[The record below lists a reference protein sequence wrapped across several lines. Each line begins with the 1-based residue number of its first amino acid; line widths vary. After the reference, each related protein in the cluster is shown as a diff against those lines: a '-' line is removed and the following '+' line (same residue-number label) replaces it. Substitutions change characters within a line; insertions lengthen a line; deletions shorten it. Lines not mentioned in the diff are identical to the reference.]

1 MDRTISRFSTFMSL
15 KLSNAV
21 VILFLFA
28 LQLVF
33 VFFDYRN
40 FSPVYI
46 LFATLIAPFLLSLVL
61 DRGQNKNKDSQKK
74 ESYPELRK
82 KLGYTDLKYQ
92 CQSYTFLMTVIL
104 LILWYFRMR
113 GVEAVFSPASQ
124 MPVLTLFIY
133 AAVRIAVWL
142 FYLILFRFFPFK
154 AFK

>member
-61 DRGQNKNKDSQKK
+61 DRGQNQNKDSQKK

-104 LILWYFRMR
+104 LILWHFRMR

>member
-1 MDRTISRFSTFMSL
+1 MSL
-15 KLSNAV
+15 KISNTV
-21 VILFLFA
+21 VILFLFG

-33 VFFDYRN
+33 VFFGYQN
-40 FSPVYI
+40 YSPVYI
-46 LFATLIAPFLLSLVL
+46 LFATLIAPYLLSLVL
-61 DRGQNKNKDSQKK
+61 DRGQQKNKDSEKK

-82 KLGYTDLKYQ
+82 KLGYSDLKYT
-92 CQSYTFLMTVIL
+92 CQSYTFLMTVVL
-104 LILWYFRMR
+104 LILWHFRMR
-113 GVEAVFSPASQ
+113 GVETAFAQAPA

>member
-15 KLSNAV
+15 KLSNTV

-33 VFFDYRN
+33 VFFGYQN
-40 FSPVYI
+40 YSPVYI

-61 DRGQNKNKDSQKK
+61 DRGQDKKKDSQKK

-82 KLGYTDLKYQ
+82 KLGYSDLKYQ

-104 LILWYFRMR
+104 LILWHFRMR
-113 GVEAVFSPASQ
+113 GVEAVFSPASS